1 MKDNK
6 KVVWFNNWF
15 SAIVVTINDL
25 KKEFPDVKFIGS
37 NGKYNCTYKHV
48 VDEFFVEPVLADA
61 ETYIM
66 WALDFCKH
74 HGVDVF
80 FPKAKMK
87 AVAQHRAEFEEIGVT
102 VICDDFETI
111 ELFDSKA
118 GVYEYLADKEYDKIP
133 TYYIARTFSEFR
145 KYYKQITSE
154 GDTVIIK
161 YDKDE
166 GAASF
171 RVVTD
176 DFLCIESM
184 NETSMN
190 VLSYDSACK
199 IFQDAEDKDNFKPLM
214 MMPKL
219 SSPEVSVDCY
229 MTKDGEFIAIPRYK
243 LGNRIKQIVI
253 TQYLISDCARLQEI
267 FGFKSVYNVQ
277 YRWNKFGKP
286 ELLEINTRMSGGIH
300 LTSMCGYSIPKQV
313 LADALGRKVKQTR
326 EDIKEC
332 MVTQLETP
340 IILE

>member
-1 MKDNK
+1 MKDGK

-25 KKEFPDVKFIGS
+25 KKEFDDVTFIGS
-37 NGKYNCTYKHV
+37 NGKQDCTYKNC
-48 VDEFFVEPVLADA
+48 VDEFYIEPVLADSD
-61 ETYIM
+61 TYIM

-87 AVAQHRAEFEEIGVT
+87 TVAKNIKKFEKIGVK
-102 VICDDFETI
+102 VICDDYDTI
-111 ELFDSKA
+111 SLFDSKA
-118 GVYEYLADKEYDKIP
+118 EVYKYLENKGYGKIP
-133 TYYIARTFSEFR
+133 VYYVANSFADFR
-145 KYYKQITSE
+145 KYYKQITSD

-171 RVVTD
+171 RVVSD
-176 DFLCIESM
+176 NFLCVESM
-184 NETSMN
+184 SETSMN
-190 VLSYDSACK
+190 ILSYDNACK
-199 IFQDAEDKDNFKPLM
+199 ILQDAEDKGMFKPLM

-229 MTKDGEFIAIPRYK
+229 MTAAGEFVAIPRYK
-243 LGNRIKQIVI
+243 MGNRVKQIVM
-253 TQYLISDCARLQEI
+253 TQQLIGDCAKLQEI

-277 YRWNKFGKP
+277 YRWDKFGNP

-313 LADALGRKVKQTR
+313 LADALGRNLSQTK

-332 MVTQLETP
+332 KVTQFETP